1 MPDFD
6 TFSQMQNR
14 DRNESTDHHD
24 FTFVTATSVELV
36 FYIELK
42 KSTGM
47 RYTASYAPA
56 VYGRKARKVSIRP
69 RGQGSSRLRT
79 RRDDQGRAERAEKVS
94 DIPRLIDEEDIP
106 QTPVVT
112 TAIVAPSVDAKNSP
126 LFKQFSGRVSQLA
139 KKSELAQ
146 AAAVNLPTLPG
157 KTNAIPGRRTF
168 RKEPPPSPKA
178 LTTRGPTSSMQKQ
191 ALDVKCDAQESTNV
205 HSEEKD
211 SAGKLQST
219 VDASALKSSVTS
231 VLQKSGAPSPASFP
245 KNSPEAG
252 ESSGTSTSR
261 AKGTKIV
268 TDLPPIEPRNAGATP
283 SAPKALR
290 KAYGSKSGT
299 TICAIGSPLTAT
311 SINNFNVEDQRTIE
325 KKVTLRKRKEQVKE
339 NAPVQI
345 PSKCMDIGEK
355 SSQADEQKAKKT
367 VNAVA
372 AAFSTQSVS
381 VENPENAKVEEK
393 KDVVKEV
400 VQQPPAT
407 RNVTS
412 ATANLLAQL
421 QLPPT
426 VSAKVD
432 KIIASGQKSRLQK
445 LNDQRARMKAHLDRQ
460 QAGVLPDDDDGHLI
474 FKKNDTLHGRWE
486 LREELG
492 EGTFGRVVKAYD
504 KQRDKMRAVKIVRNV
519 HKYRDAA
526 YLEIKVLTKLKQ
538 LDPNGT
544 HKIIQ
549 LVEHFDYH
557 GHCCLVFKLYGLSV
571 FDFQRKY
578 NFRPYHIEDTRHI
591 MYQICYAVKF
601 LHDNKLTHTDLK
613 PENVLF
619 VCDDC
624 YTEKVGNV
632 TFHRP
637 KNTNV
642 RLIDLGSATFNN
654 EHHSAII
661 STRHYRAPE
670 VILDLGWWQP
680 CDTWSLGC
688 ILYELHRGATLF
700 RTHSNREHLAMMER
714 VCGHIPLRMIRKTR
728 TKYFHNDVL
737 DVTGTDE
744 SFIRDTCANL
754 VRKIEDS
761 DPEERELFEL
771 MHAMMQFE
779 PAARI
784 TMADALQSPFFARIP
799 ENKRIPGIHPPH
811 PIRRPGIMDPLH
823 RGVRGGTADTTG
835 EDETD

>member
-1 MPDFD
+1 MPKKLSNEAPLTLRRMPIVITPRKRKYKNYVSRRRNTQLLASLRKCVSDPLLYRSFNHWKELWRDFSPKNMKSPSVHEP
-6 TFSQMQNR
+6 TKLLV
-14 DRNESTDHHD
+14 ESDVSANISTNQPSLPP
-24 FTFVTATSVELV
+24 TATPPQPPSN
-36 FYIELK
+36 K
-42 KSTGM
+42 KSTLEAQEAKKGEK
-47 RYTASYAPA
+47 SYA
-56 VYGRKARKVSIRP
+56 SIRAAP
-69 RGQGSSRLRT
+69 LT
-79 RRDDQGRAERAEKVS
+79 RRKDVKEENSRTNLPQWSATSKAPPTTRVENSVQNLLS
-94 DIPRLIDEEDIP
+94 VLPLIKGE
-106 QTPVVT
+106 
-112 TAIVAPSVDAKNSP
+112 SVDAPSTDTEVP
-126 LFKQFSGRVSQLA
+126 SKQSVHGGVCDRA
-139 KKSELAQ
+139 
-146 AAAVNLPTLPG
+146 
-157 KTNAIPGRRTF
+157 NAPD
-168 RKEPPPSPKA
+168 
-178 LTTRGPTSSMQKQ
+178 Q
-191 ALDVKCDAQESTNV
+191 
-205 HSEEKD
+205 
-211 SAGKLQST
+211 
-219 VDASALKSSVTS
+219 
-231 VLQKSGAPSPASFP
+231 LQKSAAPSPSSIPTAT
-245 KNSPEAG
+245 PESG
-252 ESSGTSTSR
+252 EATGATTSSTS
-261 AKGTKIV
+261 KGTKLGAGERSG
-268 TDLPPIEPRNAGATP
+268 DRKNAALLP

-299 TICAIGSPLTAT
+299 TICAVGSPLNVPSTSTTLAT
-311 SINNFNVEDQRTIE
+311 EDQRVIE
-325 KKVTLRKRKEQVKE
+325 KKLTLRKRKEQIKE
-339 NAPVQI
+339 NAVFPV
-345 PSKCMDIGEK
+345 PSECTVDIGEK

-372 AAFSTQSVS
+372 AAFSTQSIAT
-381 VENPENAKVEEK
+381 EDAPKAEEK
-393 KDVVKEV
+393 KEV
-400 VQQPPAT
+400 EKGATQRAPKVPA
-407 RNVTS
+407 S
-412 ATANLLAQL
+412 ATASLLAQL

-432 KIIASGQKSRLQK
+432 KIIASGQKARPQQK
-445 LNDQRARMKAHLDRQ
+445 AGDQRARMKAHLDRQ
-460 QAGVLPDDDDGHLI
+460 AAGVLPDDDDGHLI
-474 FKKNDTLHGRWE
+474 FKKNDVLNGRWE

-492 EGTFGRVVKAYD
+492 EGTFGRVVKTYD

-538 LDPNGT
+538 LDPSGA

-619 VCDDC
+619 VCDDS
-624 YTEKVGNV
+624 YTEKVGNM

-728 TKYFHNDVL
+728 
-737 DVTGTDE
+737 
-744 SFIRDTCANL
+744 
-754 VRKIEDS
+754 
-761 DPEERELFEL
+761 
-771 MHAMMQFE
+771 
-779 PAARI
+779 
-784 TMADALQSPFFARIP
+784 
-799 ENKRIPGIHPPH
+799 
-811 PIRRPGIMDPLH
+811 
-823 RGVRGGTADTTG
+823 
-835 EDETD
+835 

>member
-1 MPDFD
+1 MKQSLFNAV
-6 TFSQMQNR
+6 S
-14 DRNESTDHHD
+14 
-24 FTFVTATSVELV
+24 
-36 FYIELK
+36 ELK
-42 KSTGM
+42 NLI
-47 RYTASYAPA
+47 P
-56 VYGRKARKVSIRP
+56 
-69 RGQGSSRLRT
+69 
-79 RRDDQGRAERAEKVS
+79 DQ
-94 DIPRLIDEEDIP
+94 
-106 QTPVVT
+106 
-112 TAIVAPSVDAKNSP
+112 
-126 LFKQFSGRVSQLA
+126 
-139 KKSELAQ
+139 
-146 AAAVNLPTLPG
+146 
-157 KTNAIPGRRTF
+157 
-168 RKEPPPSPKA
+168 
-178 LTTRGPTSSMQKQ
+178 
-191 ALDVKCDAQESTNV
+191 
-205 HSEEKD
+205 
-211 SAGKLQST
+211 
-219 VDASALKSSVTS
+219 
-231 VLQKSGAPSPASFP
+231 LQKSAAPSPASFP
-245 KNSPEAG
+245 KATPEYAELLPTSAG
-252 ESSGTSTSR
+252 NAPR
-261 AKGTKIV
+261 AAKGAAA
-268 TDLPPIEPRNAGATP
+268 DLPPTDEKNPAAVP
-283 SAPKALR
+283 SVPKALR

-299 TICAIGSPLTAT
+299 TICAVGSPLNVPST
-311 SINNFNVEDQRTIE
+311 SNAGVEDQRIIE
-325 KKVTLRKRKEQVKE
+325 KKLSLRKRREQIKE
-339 NAPVQI
+339 NIAFPMPAECAV
-345 PSKCMDIGEK
+345 DIGEK
-355 SSQADEQKAKKT
+355 SNQADEQKAKKT

-372 AAFSTQSVS
+372 AAFSTQSIS
-381 VENPENAKVEEK
+381 VDEAAKPEESKEVEKGIPQRTAKV
-393 KDVVKEV
+393 
-400 VQQPPAT
+400 P
-407 RNVTS
+407 TS
-412 ATANLLAQL
+412 AAVNLLAQL

-432 KIIASGQKSRLQK
+432 KIIASGQKSRVQK
-445 LNDQRARMKAHLDRQ
+445 LGDQRARMKAHLDRQ
-460 QAGVLPDDDDGHLI
+460 AAGVLPDDDDGHLI
-474 FKKNDTLHGRWE
+474 FKRNDTLHGRWE

-492 EGTFGRVVKAYD
+492 EGTFGRVVKTYD

-538 LDPNGT
+538 LDPTGA

-619 VCDDC
+619 VCDDS
-624 YTEKVGNV
+624 YTEKVGNM

-744 SFIRDTCANL
+744 NFIRDTCANL

-761 DPEERELFEL
+761 DAEERELFEL

-784 TMADALQSPFFARIP
+784 TMSEALQSPFFDRLP
-799 ENKRIPGIHPPH
+799 ENKRIPGLSAACPL
-811 PIRRPGIMDPLH
+811 RRPGIMDPLH
-823 RGVRGGTADTTG
+823 RSARGHTVDLTG
-835 EDETD
+835 EGEAD